1 VFLETGRG
9 NDDTAGVRAGVSH
22 LKTVTGEPEGRD
34 VNRRKLLACC
44 SGTLAALTGCLSA
57 SPAESTEESAPGTE
71 SPTEQPTA
79 TPTASESS
87 VAVEDVVAQKAVSY
101 SSTMGSGGVLAA
113 ADRQYVVASVT
124 GTETYERPAFVFETD
139 SETSESGLE
148 DTVGARNASVAGRH
162 RPYVAFDIPSPLSA
176 SNPRIRRAG
185 DDDETWSLPT
195 DAAATLAAP
204 APRFELNELTV
215 PDSVSEG
222 RTLSVSLTVT
232 NVTDTG
238 GRFLAALYWPTR
250 DIADDDESHIVER
263 TVAAGETTT
272 ASLDIDTS
280 YTASE
285 DGPVTLSVRGHVC
298 ASREVTLQNAS
309 SP

>member
-1 VFLETGRG
+1 M
-9 NDDTAGVRAGVSH
+9 
-22 LKTVTGEPEGRD
+22 
-34 VNRRKLLACC
+34 NRRKLLACC
-44 SGTLAALTGCLSA
+44 GGSLAALAGCLSA
-57 SPAESTEESAPGTE
+57 SPSDSTEESAPGTE
-71 SPTEQPTA
+71 RPTERSTA
-79 TPTASESS
+79 TPTESASS
-87 VAVEDVVAQKAVSY
+87 VAVEDIAAQKAVSY
-101 SSTMGSGGVLAA
+101 SSMMGSGGVLAA

-124 GTETYERPAFVFETD
+124 GTETYERPEFVFETD
-139 SETSESGLE
+139 SETYDSGLD

-176 SNPRIRRAG
+176 SNPRIRRA
-185 DDDETWSLPT
+185 DDEDETWSLPD

-204 APRFELNELTV
+204 APRFELDELTV

-222 RTLSVSLTVT
+222 RPLSVSLTVT
-232 NVTDTG
+232 NVADTE

-250 DIADDDESHIVER
+250 EIQDDDESRLVER
-263 TVAAGETTT
+263 DVAAGETTT